1 MINVMIKNIIIGVS
15 LGLLVSSCLD
25 LSPKDQMSDSN
36 MWETASDFKY
46 FANNFYGWT
55 RDFKNVTSDGPH
67 SDARS
72 DLFTGASFNIYSHG
86 SNSIPTSDSWYTNNY
101 KYIRRANLILQNA
114 QNYSREDI
122 NTYVGEAYFF
132 RAYFHFDL
140 VQLYGDVIKADKVMD
155 IDSPEM
161 NQKRNDR
168 GEVIDF
174 ILDDLNKA
182 VEFLPDEPEEDGRI
196 CKMVAYAFMSR
207 VALYEGTWQ
216 KFRENTERGKTL
228 LGIAV
233 EAADKVISSKKYE
246 LFEPSS
252 LGIYAYKYM
261 FTLENV
267 KSNPAG
273 LTKNDNKEYIFYR
286 RHDEIL
292 APIGTNITAGYCAN
306 AVYLNRKLVNMYL
319 TQNGLPIEKDEY
331 EAGTNEK
338 GFKGYGTE
346 TSEFENRDNRMLN
359 CMLQKDQKYWKN
371 EDNQCRVTW
380 DENEVGR
387 LTCDVNRG
395 TGYQNQKWCT
405 ERQVKSTYEGY
416 DYPIIRYAEVLLNY
430 AEAVY
435 ELNDEIEDADL
446 DKSLNL
452 VRLRVNPTMPKL
464 SNALVDEYGLDMQ
477 EEIRR
482 ERTIEL
488 VHEGFRLDDLK
499 RWKTA
504 EEEMPMD
511 IKGIKWE
518 GTDFETSWTGASS
531 IERDDEGCLILES
544 GRTWSEKN
552 YLYPLPSD
560 QIQLNPNLGQNPGWK

>member
-1 MINVMIKNIIIGVS
+1 MIKNIIIGFS
-15 LGLLVSSCLD
+15 FGLLVSSCLD

-55 RDFKNVTSDGPH
+55 RDFKKVTSDGPH
-67 SDARS
+67 SDERS
-72 DLFTGASFNIYSHG
+72 DLFTGASVNVYSHG
-86 SNSIPTSDSWYTNNY
+86 SNSIPTSDSWYTDNY

-114 QNYSREDI
+114 KNYSRDDI

-140 VQLYGDVIKADKVMD
+140 VQLYGDVIKVDKVMD

-161 NQKRNDR
+161 NQERNDR

-182 VEFLPDEPEEDGRI
+182 VELLPDEPEEDGRI
-196 CKMVAYAFMSR
+196 CKMVAYAFISR

-216 KFRENTERGKTL
+216 KFRDNTERGKAL
-228 LGIAV
+228 LDIAV
-233 EAADKVISSKKYE
+233 NAADKVIASKKYE
-246 LFEPSS
+246 LFKPES

-273 LTKNDNKEYIFYR
+273 LTKDDNKEYIFYR

-292 APIGTNITAGYCAN
+292 APIGTNITEGYCAN

-319 TQNGLPIEKDEY
+319 CSNGLPIQYNGK
-331 EAGTNEK
+331 TNEL
-338 GFKGYGTE
+338 FKGYGTE

-359 CMLQKDQKYWKN
+359 CMLHKGQKYWKN

-380 DENEVGR
+380 DENEEGR
-387 LTCDVNRG
+387 LTCDVNKG

-405 ERQVKSTYEGY
+405 ERQVKTTFEGY

-435 ELNDEIEDADL
+435 ELNDDIEDADL

-452 VRLRVNPTMPKL
+452 VRKRVNPTMPGL
-464 SNALVDEYGLDMQ
+464 SKALVKDNGLNMR

-504 EEEMPMD
+504 EKEMPMD
-511 IKGIKWE
+511 ILGIKWE
-518 GTDFETSWTGASS
+518 GTNFETSWTNAST
-531 IERDDEGCLILES
+531 IKRNDEGCLILED
-544 GRTWSEKN
+544 GRSWSEKN

-560 QIQLNPNLGQNPGWK
+560 QTQLNPKLGQNPGWE

>member
-1 MINVMIKNIIIGVS
+1 MINVMIKNIIIGFS
-15 LGLLVSSCLD
+15 FGLLVSSCLD

-55 RDFKNVTSDGPH
+55 RDFKKVTSDGPH
-67 SDARS
+67 SDERS
-72 DLFTGASFNIYSHG
+72 DLFTGASVNVYSHG
-86 SNSIPTSDSWYTNNY
+86 SNSIPTSDSWYTDNY

-114 QNYSREDI
+114 KNYSRDDI

-140 VQLYGDVIKADKVMD
+140 VQLYGDVIKVDKVMD

-161 NQKRNDR
+161 NQERNDR

-182 VEFLPDEPEEDGRI
+182 VELLPDEPEEDGRI
-196 CKMVAYAFMSR
+196 CKMVAYAFISR

-216 KFRENTERGKTL
+216 KFRDNTERGKAL
-228 LGIAV
+228 LDIAV
-233 EAADKVISSKKYE
+233 NAADKVIASKKYE
-246 LFEPSS
+246 LFKPES

-273 LTKNDNKEYIFYR
+273 LTKDDNKEYIFYR

-292 APIGTNITAGYCAN
+292 APIGTNITEGYCAN

-319 TQNGLPIEKDEY
+319 CSNGLPIQYNGK
-331 EAGTNEK
+331 TNEL
-338 GFKGYGTE
+338 FKGYGTE

-359 CMLQKDQKYWKN
+359 CMLHKGQKYWKN

-380 DENEVGR
+380 DENEEGR
-387 LTCDVNRG
+387 LTCDVNKG

-405 ERQVKSTYEGY
+405 ERQVKTTFEGY

-435 ELNDEIEDADL
+435 ELNDDIEDADL

-452 VRLRVNPTMPKL
+452 VRKRVNPTMPGL
-464 SNALVDEYGLDMQ
+464 SKALVKDNGLNMR

-504 EEEMPMD
+504 EKEMPMD
-511 IKGIKWE
+511 ILGIKWE
-518 GTDFETSWTGASS
+518 GTNFETSWTNAST
-531 IERDDEGCLILES
+531 IKRNDEGCLILED
-544 GRTWSEKN
+544 GRSWSEKN

-560 QIQLNPNLGQNPGWK
+560 QTQLNPKLGQNPGWE

>member
-72 DLFTGASFNIYSHG
+72 DLFTGSSFNIYSHG

-114 QNYSREDI
+114 QNYSRDDI

-140 VQLYGDVIKADKVMD
+140 VQLYGDVIKVDKVMD
-155 IDSPEM
+155 INSPEM

-182 VEFLPDEPEEDGRI
+182 VELLPDEPEEDGRI
-196 CKMVAYAFMSR
+196 CKMVAYAFISR

-216 KFRENTERGKTL
+216 KFRENTERGKAL

-233 EAADKVISSKKYE
+233 EAADKVIASKKYE
-246 LFEPSS
+246 LFQPES

-273 LTKNDNKEYIFYR
+273 LTKNENKEYIFYR

-292 APIGTNITAGYCAN
+292 APIGTNITEGYCAN

-319 TQNGLPIEKDEY
+319 TQNGLPIEKDPY
-331 EAGTNEK
+331 QAGTNEK
-338 GFKGYGTE
+338 GFKGYATE
-346 TSEFENRDNRMLN
+346 TSEFDNRDNRMLN
-359 CMLQKDQKYWKN
+359 CMLKDGQKYWKN
-371 EDNQCRVTW
+371 DDNSCRITW
-380 DENEVGR
+380 DENEEGR
-387 LTCDVNRG
+387 LTCDVNKG
-395 TGYQNQKWCT
+395 TGYQNQKWAT
-405 ERQVKSTYEGY
+405 ERQVKTTFEGY

-435 ELNDEIEDADL
+435 ERDGEIKDEDL

-452 VRLRVNPTMPKL
+452 VRLRVNPGMPKL
-464 SNALVDEYGLDMQ
+464 SKAHVDKYGLDMQ

-511 IKGIKWE
+511 IVGIKWK
-518 GTDFETSWTGASS
+518 GTNFETSWSGASS
-531 IERDDEGCLILES
+531 TPLDDEGCLILES

-560 QIQLNPNLGQNPGWK
+560 QTQLNPNLGQNPGWE

>member
-1 MINVMIKNIIIGVS
+1 MIKNIIIGFS
-15 LGLLVSSCLD
+15 FGLLVSSCLD

-55 RDFKNVTSDGPH
+55 RDFKKVTSDGPH
-67 SDARS
+67 SDERS
-72 DLFTGASFNIYSHG
+72 DLFTGASVNVYSHG
-86 SNSIPTSDSWYTNNY
+86 SNSIPTSDSWYTDNY

-114 QNYSREDI
+114 KNYSRDDI

-140 VQLYGDVIKADKVMD
+140 VQLYGDVIKVDKVMD

-161 NQKRNDR
+161 NQERNDR

-182 VEFLPDEPEEDGRI
+182 VELLPDEPEEDGRI
-196 CKMVAYAFMSR
+196 CKMVAYAFISR

-216 KFRENTERGKTL
+216 KFRDNTERGKAL
-228 LGIAV
+228 LDIAV
-233 EAADKVISSKKYE
+233 NAADKVIASKKYE
-246 LFEPSS
+246 LFKPES

-273 LTKNDNKEYIFYR
+273 LTKKDNKEYIFYR

-292 APIGTNITAGYCAN
+292 APIGTNITEGYCAN

-319 TQNGLPIEKDEY
+319 CSNGLPIQYNGK
-331 EAGTNEK
+331 TNEL
-338 GFKGYGTE
+338 FKGYDTE

-359 CMLQKDQKYWKN
+359 CMLQKGQKYWKN

-380 DENEVGR
+380 DENEEGR
-387 LTCDVNRG
+387 LTCDVNKG

-405 ERQVKSTYEGY
+405 ERQVKSEYEGY

-435 ELNDEIEDADL
+435 ELNDDIEDADL

-452 VRLRVNPTMPKL
+452 VRKRVNPTMPGL
-464 SNALVDEYGLDMQ
+464 SKALVKDNGLNMR

-504 EEEMPMD
+504 EKEMPMD
-511 IKGIKWE
+511 IVGIKWE
-518 GTDFETSWTGASS
+518 GTKFETSWTNAST
-531 IERDDEGCLILES
+531 IKRNDEGCLILED
-544 GRTWSEKN
+544 GRSWSEKN

-560 QIQLNPNLGQNPGWK
+560 QTQLNPKLGQNPGWE

>member
-1 MINVMIKNIIIGVS
+1 MINVMIKNIIIGFS
-15 LGLLVSSCLD
+15 FGLLVSSCLD

-55 RDFKNVTSDGPH
+55 RDFKKVTSDGPH
-67 SDARS
+67 SDERS
-72 DLFTGASFNIYSHG
+72 DLFTGASVNVYSHG
-86 SNSIPTSDSWYTNNY
+86 SNSIPTSDSWYTDNY

-114 QNYSREDI
+114 KNYSRDDI

-140 VQLYGDVIKADKVMD
+140 VQLYGDVIKVDKVMD

-161 NQKRNDR
+161 NQERNDR

-182 VEFLPDEPEEDGRI
+182 VELLPDEPEEDGRI
-196 CKMVAYAFMSR
+196 CKMVAYAFISR

-216 KFRENTERGKTL
+216 KFRDNTERGKAL
-228 LGIAV
+228 LDIAV
-233 EAADKVISSKKYE
+233 NAADKVIASKKYE
-246 LFEPSS
+246 LFKPES

-273 LTKNDNKEYIFYR
+273 LTKKDNKEYIFYR

-292 APIGTNITAGYCAN
+292 APIGTNITEGYCAN

-319 TQNGLPIEKDEY
+319 CSNGLPIQYNGK
-331 EAGTNEK
+331 TNEL
-338 GFKGYGTE
+338 FKGYDTE

-359 CMLQKDQKYWKN
+359 CMLQKGQKYWKN

-380 DENEVGR
+380 DENEEGR
-387 LTCDVNRG
+387 LTCDVNKG

-405 ERQVKSTYEGY
+405 ERQVKSEYEGY

-435 ELNDEIEDADL
+435 ELNDDIEDADL

-452 VRLRVNPTMPKL
+452 VRKRVNPTMPGL
-464 SNALVDEYGLDMQ
+464 SKALVKDNGLNMR

-504 EEEMPMD
+504 EKEMPMD
-511 IKGIKWE
+511 IVGIKWE
-518 GTDFETSWTGASS
+518 GTKFETSWTNAST
-531 IERDDEGCLILES
+531 IKRNDEGCLILED
-544 GRTWSEKN
+544 GRSWSEKN

-560 QIQLNPNLGQNPGWK
+560 QTQLNPKLGQNPGWE